1 MLQLSVWH
9 NPLHT
14 IHFSEGHRQ
23 LKCQAYTFT
32 ENTLRDY
39 FLCLCMMNV
48 FPLHGQSPVAR
59 AFMLRIQPVS
69 CTGLIH
75 DLVEGA
81 AKGRGGTAAFQLQYG
96 YDPHSYAPCCNV
108 PYLLHMLLSSEIQ
121 DCSQWIRYRQQSFG
135 RAMEYVT
142 WFMELNIEYRTIHVT

>member
-9 NPLHT
+9 DPSHT
-14 IHFSEGHRQ
+14 IHLYEGHRQ

-32 ENTLRDY
+32 ENTVRDY

-48 FPLHGQSPVAR
+48 LPLAGRSPAAPV
-59 AFMLRIQPVS
+59 FMLGIQPVR

-81 AKGRGGTAAFQLQYG
+81 AKGRGRTAAFQLQYG
-96 YDPHSYAPCCNV
+96 YDACSYAPCCSV
-108 PYLLHMLLSSEIQ
+108 PYLPHMLLPGEIQ
-121 DCSQWIRYRQQSFG
+121 DCSRWIKGSG
-135 RAMEYVT
+135 ALD
-142 WFMELNIEYRTIHVT
+142 ELWSM